1 MTNKDYQPYIYCRA
15 TKSRIPVSQEEFD
28 AFYKETSVF
37 RRRQQRHGYCICPR
51 TKWHSCDTDCDNCPY
66 RMQALL
72 LLPPPLASSKSQEEC
87 KMKNSKKN
95 QSTTYTYWRWDEES
109 KRTLPITITAGQDGV
124 TEEHIIMLSDFDH
137 AADLGDRYEKEN
149 RDYGTENKKSKF
161 ETDPE
166 NSTGEPIENLE
177 TSATD
182 PAYILFEE
190 KVDVPNPLVEQLL
203 TLMEKLT
210 PQQIDLI
217 YDLFGS
223 GRQLTEIAN
232 EEGVSTT
239 AIHNRK
245 SKIIARLRKLFAE
258 QGIL

>member
-1 MTNKDYQPYIYCRA
+1 
-15 TKSRIPVSQEEFD
+15 
-28 AFYKETSVF
+28 
-37 RRRQQRHGYCICPR
+37 
-51 TKWHSCDTDCDNCPY
+51 
-66 RMQALL
+66 
-72 LLPPPLASSKSQEEC
+72 
-87 KMKNSKKN
+87 MKNSKKN
-95 QSTTYTYWRWDEES
+95 QTITYTYWRWDEEA

-149 RDYGTENKKSKF
+149 RDYSAENKKSKYHF
-161 ETDPE
+161 EHDDCIGDPIEDIGTCRTDPSFLLE
-166 NSTGEPIENLE
+166 QIE
-177 TSATD
+177 
-182 PAYILFEE
+182 
-190 KVDVPNPLVEQLL
+190 DVPNPLVEQLL

>member
-1 MTNKDYQPYIYCRA
+1 HFC
-15 TKSRIPVSQEEFD
+15 
-28 AFYKETSVF
+28 
-37 RRRQQRHGYCICPR
+37 CP
-51 TKWHSCDTDCDNCPY
+51 
-66 RMQALL
+66 Q
-72 LLPPPLASSKSQEEC
+72 
-87 KMKNSKKN
+87 
-95 QSTTYTYWRWDEES
+95 
-109 KRTLPITITAGQDGV
+109 
-124 TEEHIIMLSDFDH
+124 
-137 AADLGDRYEKEN
+137 
-149 RDYGTENKKSKF
+149 
-161 ETDPE
+161 
-166 NSTGEPIENLE
+166 
-177 TSATD
+177 TSA
-182 PAYILFEE
+182 ILGFVTILPSVYPGRRM
-190 KVDVPNPLVEQLL
+190 KCHSLRCPFYGVQFNPLVEQLL

>member
-1 MTNKDYQPYIYCRA
+1 MA
-15 TKSRIPVSQEEFD
+15 
-28 AFYKETSVF
+28 
-37 RRRQQRHGYCICPR
+37 
-51 TKWHSCDTDCDNCPY
+51 
-66 RMQALL
+66 
-72 LLPPPLASSKSQEEC
+72 
-87 KMKNSKKN
+87 KKK
-95 QSTTYTYWRWDEES
+95 QSITYTYWRCDEES

-149 RDYGTENKKSKF
+149 RDYETENKKSKF

-166 NSTGEPIENLE
+166 NSTGDPIENLE

-182 PAYILFEE
+182 PAHILFKE